1 LGARERQS
9 CPFFGNGARFTALA
23 QAARRSI
30 SATSSCSC
38 LFICWCFSLL
48 FSFKNSY
55 QSSTTEKKTVN
66 QWKKEEEKE
75 KHKNHKLLPGCPIL
89 SLFLSLLLM
98 YCFLS
103 KYDDDDDGG
112 GGDDDDDDDDDRY

>member
-1 LGARERQS
+1 MAHVLQLWLRQHAAAYRRPVRVLVYLFVGVLVY
-9 CPFFGNGARFTALA
+9 CFRLRTVINRA
-23 QAARRSI
+23 Q
-30 SATSSCSC
+30 
-38 LFICWCFSLL
+38 L
-48 FSFKNSY
+48 K
-55 QSSTTEKKTVN
+55 KKTVN

-112 GGDDDDDDDDDRY
+112 GGGDDDDDDDDDRY